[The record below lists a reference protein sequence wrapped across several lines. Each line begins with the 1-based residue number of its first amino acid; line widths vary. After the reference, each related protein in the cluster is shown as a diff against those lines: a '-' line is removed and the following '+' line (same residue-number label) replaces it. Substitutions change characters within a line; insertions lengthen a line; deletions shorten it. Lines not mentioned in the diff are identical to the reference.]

1 MELILMRLQSGEQVI
16 SELSIAR
23 SDSLEIVNPVALV
36 PTQDGNINFVPW
48 SPLAERDSTVFV
60 LKVNVV
66 YWTTPNKE
74 LIQNY
79 KEIFSAI
86 ITPQNAGKII
96 T

>member
-60 LKVNVV
+60 LKANVV
-66 YWTTPNKE
+66 YWTTPNK
-74 LIQNY
+74 
-79 KEIFSAI
+79 
-86 ITPQNAGKII
+86 
-96 T
+96 